1 MKVKD
6 YNITAAAIVY
16 TFLVFCSQICDV
28 QS

>member
-1 MKVKD
+1 MKVED
-6 YNITAAAIVY
+6 CNSTAAAIVY